1 MLPPYSN
8 KGKRMQVRRRLKQTA
23 PLKDRLTMRANDV
36 RAQAAKLEPGPE
48 QETML
53 KRAQLADT
61 AAHIDDWV
69 NSPGLQP
76 PK

>member
-1 MLPPYSN
+1 MMVRLPFKQGISL
-8 KGKRMQVRRRLKQTA
+8 KERLIALAQEAREKATA
-23 PLKDRLTMRANDV
+23 IPAGAEQANLLKKARQAN
-36 RAQAAKLEPGPE
+36 
-48 QETML
+48 
-53 KRAQLADT
+53 T

>member
-1 MLPPYSN
+1 MTVRLPFKQGISL
-8 KGKRMQVRRRLKQTA
+8 KERLIAFAQEAREKATA
-23 PLKDRLTMRANDV
+23 L
-36 RAQAAKLEPGPE
+36 QAGAE
-48 QETML
+48 QENLL
-53 KRAQLADT
+53 KKARQANT

>member
-1 MLPPYSN
+1 
-8 KGKRMQVRRRLKQTA
+8 MQVRRRFKYTA
-23 PLKDRLTMRANDV
+23 PLKDRLTMWANDV
-36 RAQAAKLEPGPE
+36 RAQAAKLKPGPE
-48 QETML
+48 QDTML
-53 KRAQLADT
+53 KRARQAET

>member
-1 MLPPYSN
+1 MMVRLPFKQGIS
-8 KGKRMQVRRRLKQTA
+8 LKERPIALAQEAREKATA
-23 PLKDRLTMRANDV
+23 L
-36 RAQAAKLEPGPE
+36 QAGTE
-48 QETML
+48 QENLL
-53 KRAQLADT
+53 KKARQANT